1 MARKLYKIGKE
12 KKTVS
17 AVKQIVYNMKAERP
31 QKFLPSETSRA
42 VNYAINKTYKDM
54 GTQKNKADS
63 YYIRL
68 ETSNGGHIILDY
80 LEAQSLEKSKKNV
93 DSFLFKEVYPDIVN
107 NERKHKDTPTVF
119 SSDGNPIYIDNITVV
134 YNFNSL

>member
-1 MARKLYKIGKE
+1 MAKKLYSIEKG

-17 AVKQIVYNMKAERP
+17 AVKQIIYNMKAERE

-42 VNYAINKTYKDM
+42 INYAINKTYKDM
-54 GTQKNKADS
+54 GPQKNKADS
-63 YYIRL
+63 YYIRV

-80 LEAQSLEKSKKNV
+80 LEAQSLGKSKEDIDK
-93 DSFLFKEVYPDIVN
+93 FLFKEVYPDIVN
-107 NERKHKDTPTVF
+107 NERTHKNTPTVF
-119 SSDGNPIYIDNITVV
+119 ASDDNPIFIDNITVV